1 MIDVHS
7 HLEQTLERFVA
18 HMDWLGVD
26 KAWALSL
33 EEPKLK
39 EFSCPTYKAIEAAQA
54 YPDRIIPF
62 CHVNVRADNAGKL
75 IEQYARAGCKGFG
88 EHKMHIAID
97 DPVMDRIYAI
107 CNELEWP
114 FLYHFQENGQ
124 NGGYSWGI
132 KKFAKIIEKYPKIK
146 FIGHAGSWWDYISAD
161 ATGEDTAPPR
171 GKIKPG
177 GLIDSLLANYANVYA
192 DFSAGSGYNALT
204 RDVDFMREFVVRH
217 RKKLMFGSDC
227 PCHSDGHERCY
238 GKDVLSGIK
247 AVVNNEGILQDILNN
262 NAEGLIKK

>member
-7 HLEQTLERFVA
+7 HLEQGLERFIA

-33 EEPKLK
+33 EEPELK
-39 EFSCPTYKAIEAAQA
+39 EFACPTFRAIEAAEK

-62 CHVNVRADNAGKL
+62 CHIDVRAKNAV
-75 IEQYARAGCKGFG
+75 EQIRKYAEAGCKGFG

-97 DPVMDRIYAI
+97 APVMDNIYAL

-114 FLYHFQENGQ
+114 FLYHFQENGS

-132 KKFAKIIEKYPKIK
+132 AKFAKILEKYPKIK
-146 FIGHAGSWWDYISAD
+146 FIGHAGSWWDYISAN
-161 ATGEDTAPPR
+161 ATGADAMPT
-171 GKIKPG
+171 GQIKPG
-177 GLIDSLLANYANVYA
+177 GLIDSLLADYANIYA

-204 RDVDFMREFVVRH
+204 RDVDFMKEFVVRH

-227 PCHSDGHERCY
+227 PCQSDGSERCY
-238 GKDVLSGIK
+238 GKDVLDGIK
-247 AVVNNEGILQDILNN
+247 NVVEDANILADILHN
-262 NAEGLIKK
+262 NAASLTND

>member
-7 HLEQTLERFVA
+7 HLEDGLERFVA
-18 HMDWLGVD
+18 HMEWMGCE

-33 EEPKLK
+33 EEPELK
-39 EFSCPTYKAIEAAQA
+39 EFSCPTSRALEAAA
-54 YPDRIIPF
+54 LYPDRIIPF
-62 CHVNVRADNAGKL
+62 CHVDVRAEDAAKQIL
-75 IEQYARAGCKGFG
+75 KYAEAGCKGFG

-97 DPVMDRIYAI
+97 DPAMDAI
-107 CNELEWP
+107 FAVCEELEWP

-132 KKFAKIIEKYPKIK
+132 AKFAKILKKYPKIK

-161 ATGEDTAPPR
+161 ATGADAPCRTTP
-171 GKIKPG
+171 IKSG
-177 GLIDSLLANYANVYA
+177 GLIDSLLSDYENIHA
-192 DFSAGSGYNALT
+192 DFSAGSGINALT

-227 PCHSDGHERCY
+227 PCTADGSEYCY
-238 GKDVLSGIK
+238 GKGVLEGIK
-247 AVVNNEGILQDILNN
+247 AVVDDEGILADILHN
-262 NAEGLIKK
+262 NADMLI

>member
-7 HLEQTLERFVA
+7 HLESGIERFIA
-18 HMDWLGVD
+18 HMDWLGCD

-33 EEPKLK
+33 EEPELK
-39 EFSCPTYKAIEAAQA
+39 EFSCPTSLALEAAQL

-62 CHVNVRADNAGKL
+62 CHVDVRAEDAVKQ
-75 IEQYARAGCKGFG
+75 IKKYAEAGCKGFG

-97 DPVMDRIYAI
+97 DPAMDAI
-107 CNELEWP
+107 FAVCEELEWP
-114 FLYHFQENGQ
+114 FLYHFQENGA

-132 KKFAKIIEKYPKIK
+132 EKFARILEKHPNIK

-161 ATGEDTAPPR
+161 ATGVDGIPEGR
-171 GKIKPG
+171 IIEG
-177 GLIDSLLANYANVYA
+177 GLIDSLLANYGNIYS

-204 RDVDFMREFVVRH
+204 RDTHFMKEFVIRH

-227 PCHSDGHERCY
+227 PCYSDGTERCY
-238 GKDVLSGIK
+238 GKDVLSRIN
-247 AVVNNEGILQDILNN
+247 AVVEDEGILQDILHN
-262 NAEGLIKK
+262 NAESLIND